1 MAFMVLLLII
11 LGVVYRATTPEERAR
26 LFQTVLVAI
35 RQVKDAASRSRPER
49 EKFRE
54 VLRARTPR
62 ALVTPALAALNVVVF
77 AFMLFGAGTLS
88 STQTLVDWGANLGPR
103 TTNGE
108 WWRLGTAIFVH
119 SRMLH
124 LLINVACLVQI
135 GLILERLVGPLFLA
149 TVYVAAGVFASLV
162 SVSTYPM
169 AASVGASGA
178 IFGLYGLLLVS
189 SIWGMLCR
197 SSVTIPL
204 TVLKRLGLAAA
215 GFILYNVANDGVRT
229 TAEVAGGVA
238 GLIFGV
244 VVARDLSRH
253 KPPVRRVA
261 VAMSAAVVIAVAAA
275 VPLGG
280 ITDARPEIERVVAVE
295 DRTASAYEI
304 AVKRFRNGRITAE
317 ALAQLIDRMI
327 IPELQ
332 AADARLKTLDK
343 VPQEQQRLVA
353 GAEEYLRLRS
363 DSWRFRAEGLRKAG
377 ILKPR
382 EDGRTERESDASWR
396 RRVEAQHRANSVTL
410 GKAEGAERASLE
422 ALQGIRP

>member
-1 MAFMVLLLII
+1 MVLLLII

-26 LFQTVLVAI
+26 HFQTLLVAI
-35 RQVKDAASRSRPER
+35 RQAKDAASRSRPER

-229 TAEVAGGVA
+229 TAEVAGA
-238 GLIFGV
+238 
-244 VVARDLSRH
+244 SR
-253 KPPVRRVA
+253 
-261 VAMSAAVVIAVAAA
+261 
-275 VPLGG
+275 
-280 ITDARPEIERVVAVE
+280 
-295 DRTASAYEI
+295 ASSS
-304 AVKRFRNGRITAE
+304 G
-317 ALAQLIDRMI
+317 
-327 IPELQ
+327 
-332 AADARLKTLDK
+332 
-343 VPQEQQRLVA
+343 
-353 GAEEYLRLRS
+353 S
-363 DSWRFRAEGLRKAG
+363 SWREISAVTSRRCVGSPSRWP
-377 ILKPR
+377 PR
-382 EDGRTERESDASWR
+382 S
-396 RRVEAQHRANSVTL
+396 
-410 GKAEGAERASLE
+410 
-422 ALQGIRP
+422 